1 MHNGNDQKSALARFY
16 EERFRSDPYAL
27 VDFFDHD
34 IAAAAA
40 DVGVKW
46 SGLQRDITWDGN
58 KTRPK
63 GAASVTDKA
72 HRGKVMAWASIKRA
86 DEFEYPFVNFTN
98 NNPAFGKSSWS
109 GFTALLE
116 LYREQGGTV
125 ANKKHDEWLKKQ
137 ESERTKREAAR
148 KAAEEKARKAEALV
162 QGERL
167 AYESAWHCGGRHVYQ
182 YEAGGKI
189 RDGFVELIGG
199 EDGQAPYLVAK
210 GISAVASRFQ
220 MKRMRDGHG
229 YFTAVPLYNIDG
241 LFLGVQRLYADKK
254 MQGTGVKMDG
264 AHCIIGDLE
273 GADLVYA
280 SEGFAT
286 GASVWLA
293 EQEAGNSVAVIVTF
307 NVDNLK
313 KVVAAYA
320 KRMPELQIRNAV
332 DNDQWKPDK
341 GNAGVLA
348 AFELA
353 RDCNSPALVPQFE
366 ALGAEAIAKFKADR
380 KGPTDWNDYHLAF
393 GLKATAKALRARST
407 VLKPYKDWFAYNLQ
421 RLQYS
426 GVTAEKAARQA
437 INAGMLL
444 VPIKYSG
451 EAVLKLVMDHLPD
464 GPKVDRPKLRS
475 FCQWLAKQ
483 KITKAAELRS
493 FSPATLAKSNVQHL
507 RIEGIRQAHG
517 NVEIPA
523 HLVHLIESIEGCIIL
538 RAPMGSGKT
547 EKVIAPLIRDAA
559 KGAYVAH
566 RVSLLDDAAARL
578 NRVTDSQ
585 GKPVRNRDGSYKTDG
600 LVHHYKH
607 VVATWMRDVSHL
619 ACCVNSITAPK
630 FYNADERSWFTTVD
644 TLCIDEA
651 GQVISH
657 MASGPVEGRVR
668 VFDAMLDAVRDAKR
682 VLLCD
687 ADANDNVVEFC
698 ELARPGE
705 KITIIEVTGAADHI
719 RVDHSDDETVW
730 QVALDWISAGKRVLM
745 ANDSVESCKKLAAVI
760 EDRQNEGE
768 IAPVRL
774 LLVHQGNKGEPEV
787 AAFLRDPDGEAVK
800 YDVLIYS
807 PAISSGVSMTFG
819 GAAHFDHHVG
829 LFSGQTVSPSDA
841 IQMLRRDRT
850 ARHYLVGLGHASAQR
865 QTDSEALYRG
875 MLQADEQTFGFE
887 EVEGEVRFVRKKTAF
902 DIAYLASITSENRAR
917 NDFANNFLLML
928 ISEGY
933 QVHRANLDDPERTKE
948 SRANREIGG
957 ALVFEKRMTLINSV
971 ETPDEET
978 FARLNRQEVRSE
990 RESAQVDR
998 FHMASQLGV
1007 TEPTIDD
1014 VAFYDDRGISRVVAM
1029 ELLQSSE
1036 EQAKAYDQ
1044 AQRKARVVLTQHRY
1058 KTSARA
1064 FLVKTFETLGLDRFT
1079 GDGEFTAQQC
1089 REVLAGIRADQV
1101 SLDLY
1106 NALKVGRLLP
1116 SLTAKACATTV
1127 VKSILERLGV
1137 SVAKRKTNGRNV
1149 FEIDADTW
1157 QFIVGYVER
1166 RKAIG
1171 VHSLATHDTA
1181 TPYEPKTLEAPA
1193 DAAAAPQVAPVGDR
1207 DTLQGDVR
1215 DLEEKYPLSLAE
1227 KIYAVAVR
1235 CSKPLGIPLA
1245 QVVGAFRRDIVESWV
1260 RPGADEWRIGFELE
1274 SAARVMKKAGL

>member
-1 MHNGNDQKSALARFY
+1 MQNRNDNTSALARFY
-16 EERFRSDPYAL
+16 EERFRSDPWAL
-27 VDFFDHD
+27 IDFFDAD
-34 IAAAAA
+34 IASAAA
-40 DVGVKW
+40 DVGIRW
-46 SGLQRDITWDGN
+46 SAIRNAITLDGK
-58 KTRPK
+58 KTRPQGK
-63 GAASVTDKA
+63 DSVTDQT
-72 HRGKVMAWASIKRA
+72 HRGKVMSWGDTKLA
-86 DEFEYPFVNFTN
+86 DDFSYPAFTFNN
-98 NNPAFGKSSWS
+98 NNPAYGHSSWS
-109 GFTALLE
+109 GLFALGE
-116 LYREQGGTV
+116 LYRREGGN
-125 ANKKHDEWLKKQ
+125 APSEKHRKWLERQ
-137 ESERTKREAAR
+137 EAERAKREAAR
-148 KAAEEKARKAEALV
+148 KAQEEKARKAEALV

-167 AYESAWHCGGRHVYQ
+167 AYESAWHCGGRHAYQ

-189 RDGFVELIGG
+189 RDGFVELIGD
-199 EDGQAPYLVAK
+199 EDGSAPYLVAK
-210 GISAVASRFQ
+210 DISAIVSRFQ

-229 YFTAVPLYNIDG
+229 YFTAVPLFNIEG
-241 LFLGVQRLYADKK
+241 LFLGLQRLYADKK

-264 AHCIIGDLE
+264 AHCIIGDLKAAE
-273 GADLVYA
+273 LVYA
-280 SEGFAT
+280 AEGFAT

-293 EQEAGNSVAVIVTF
+293 EHAAGNSVAVIVTF

-313 KVVAAYA
+313 KVITAYS
-320 KRMPELQIRNAV
+320 KRCPDLQIRNAV

-341 GNAGVLA
+341 GNAGLLA
-348 AFELA
+348 ALELA
-353 RDCNSPALVPQFE
+353 RDCNSPALVPNFD
-366 ALGAEAIAKFKADR
+366 ALGAEALAKFMADR

-393 GLKATAKALRARST
+393 GLKATAKALRARAT
-407 VLKPYKDWFAYNLQ
+407 VFRPFKDWFAYTLQ
-421 RLQYS
+421 RLQFS

-451 EAVLKLVMDHLPD
+451 EAVLKLVMEHIPE

-483 KITKAAELRS
+483 KITAAAELRS
-493 FSPATLAKSNVQHL
+493 FSPATLAKGNIQHL
-507 RIEGIRQAHG
+507 RIEGVRQSHG

-523 HLVHLIESIEGCIIL
+523 HLVHLIESIDGCIIL

-578 NRVTDSQ
+578 NRITDNH
-585 GKPVRNRDGSYKTDG
+585 GKAVRNRDGSYQTDG

-607 VVATWMRDVSHL
+607 VMAAWMRDVSHL

-630 FYNADERSWFTTVD
+630 FYNDDERSWFTTVD

-657 MASGPVEGRVR
+657 VASGPVDGRVR
-668 VFDAMLDAVRDAKR
+668 VYDALLDAVRDAKR

-705 KITIIEVTGAADHI
+705 KITIIEVTGSAEHI

-760 EDRQNEGE
+760 EERQEAGD
-768 IAPVRL
+768 IKPVRML
-774 LLVHQGNKGEPEV
+774 VVHQGNKGEPEV
-787 AAFLRDPDGEAVK
+787 AAFLRDPDREAVR

-819 GAAHFDHHVG
+819 GSAHFDHHVG

-875 MLQADEQTFGFE
+875 MMLADEKTFGFE
-887 EVEGEVRFVRKKTAF
+887 EAEGEIRFVRKKTAF
-902 DIAYLASITSENRAR
+902 DITYLASKTSENRAR

-933 QVHRANLDDPERTKE
+933 QVHRANLDDPERTQA
-948 SRANREIGG
+948 SRANRELGG
-957 ALVFEKRMTLINSV
+957 VLVFEKRMDLISSV

-978 FARLNRQEVRSE
+978 FVRLNRQEVRSE

-998 FHMASQLGV
+998 YHMANQLGV
-1007 TEPTIDD
+1007 DEPTPDD

-1029 ELLQSSE
+1029 ELLQATE

-1044 AQRKARVVLTQHRY
+1044 AQFKARVVLTQHRY
-1058 KTSARA
+1058 KTMARG

-1079 GDGEFTAQQC
+1079 GEGSFTVDQC
-1089 REVLAGIRADQV
+1089 RQILAEIRADQA
-1101 SLDLY
+1101 SLELY
-1106 NALKVGRLLP
+1106 NMLGVGRLLP
-1116 SLTAKACATTV
+1116 SLTGKACATTV
-1127 VKSILERLGV
+1127 VKSIMERLGV
-1137 SVAKRKTNGRNV
+1137 SVLKRKTNGRNV
-1149 FEIDADTW
+1149 FEIDADKW
-1157 QFIVGYVER
+1157 QVIMAYVEQR
-1166 RKAIG
+1166 AAIG
-1171 VHSLATHDTA
+1171 VHSLATHETA
-1181 TPYEPKTLEAPA
+1181 APYEPKTLEAPA
-1193 DAAAAPQVAPVGDR
+1193 DVAPAPAPILDR
-1207 DTLQGDVR
+1207 DTLQGEVKDSN
-1215 DLEEKYPLSLAE
+1215 EKYPLNMAE
-1227 KIYAVAVR
+1227 QIFAVAVR

-1245 QVVGAFRRDIVESWV
+1245 QVVGALRREVVESWTV
-1260 RPGADEWRIGFELE
+1260 PGADEWRIGYDLE
-1274 SAARVMKKAGL
+1274 SAARLMRKSGL

>member
-1 MHNGNDQKSALARFY
+1 MHNGNDKKSALARFY
-16 EERFRSDPYAL
+16 EERFRSDPWAL
-27 VDFFDHD
+27 IDYFDAD
-34 IAAAAA
+34 IANAAA
-40 DVGVKW
+40 DVGIRWPAIRNAVTLN
-46 SGLQRDITWDGN
+46 GQ
-58 KTRPK
+58 KTRPQGK
-63 GAASVTDKA
+63 DAVTEKI
-72 HRGKVMAWASIKRA
+72 HRGKVMSWGDTKLA
-86 DEFEYPFVNFTN
+86 DDFQYPAFTFNN
-98 NNPAFGKSSWS
+98 NNPAYGHSSWS
-109 GFTALLE
+109 GLVALAE
-116 LYREQGGTV
+116 LYHLEGGN
-125 ANKKHDEWLKKQ
+125 APSEKHRLWLERQ
-137 ESERTKREAAR
+137 EAERAKREAAR

-189 RDGFVELIGG
+189 RDGFVELIGD

-210 GISAVASRFQ
+210 GISDIVSRFQ

-229 YFTAVPLYNIDG
+229 YFSAVPLYNIDG
-241 LFLGVQRLYADKK
+241 LFLGLQRLYADKK
-254 MQGTGVKMDG
+254 LQGTGVKMDG
-264 AHCIIGDLE
+264 AHCIIGDLV
-273 GADLVYA
+273 GADAVYSA
-280 SEGFAT
+280 EGFAT
-286 GASVWLA
+286 GASVFLA
-293 EQEAGNSVAVIVTF
+293 ELEAGNSVAVIVAF

-313 KVVAAYA
+313 KVVTAYA
-320 KRMPELQIRNAV
+320 KRYPDLQIRNAV
-332 DNDQWKPDK
+332 DNDQWKPLA

-348 AFELA
+348 ALELA
-353 RDCNSPALVPQFE
+353 RACNSPALVPQFD
-366 ALGAEAIAKFKADR
+366 ALGDEAIAKFAAEK

-444 VPIKYSG
+444 VPIKYTG
-451 EAVLKLVMDHLPD
+451 EAILKLVMDHIPE

-483 KITKAAELRS
+483 KITQAAELRS
-493 FSPATLAKSNVQHL
+493 FSPATLAKGNIQHL
-507 RIEGIRQAHG
+507 RIEGVRQAHG
-517 NVEIPA
+517 GVEIPA

-547 EKVIAPLIRDAA
+547 EKVIAPLIRDAS

-585 GKPVRNRDGSYKTDG
+585 GKAARNRDGSYKTDG
-600 LVHHYKH
+600 LVHHYKA
-607 VVATWMRDVSHL
+607 VSAAWMRDVSHL
-619 ACCVNSITAPK
+619 ACCVNSITAPR

-657 MASGPVEGRVR
+657 MASGPVDGRVR

-705 KITIIEVTGAADHI
+705 KITIIEVTGSAEHI

-760 EDRQNEGE
+760 EDRQEAGE
-768 IAPVRL
+768 IQPVRM

-819 GAAHFDHHVG
+819 GTAHFEHHVG

-902 DIAYLASITSENRAR
+902 DTAYLSSTTSENRAR

-948 SRANREIGG
+948 SRANREIGS
-957 ALVFEKRMTLINSV
+957 ALVFEKRMDLISSV
-971 ETPDEET
+971 ETPDDET
-978 FARLNRQEVRSE
+978 FARLSRQEVRSE

-998 FHMASQLGV
+998 FHMANQLGV
-1007 TEPTIDD
+1007 DEPTADD

-1058 KTSARA
+1058 KSSARD
-1064 FLVKTFETLGLDRFT
+1064 FLVKAFATLGLDRFT
-1079 GDGEFTAQQC
+1079 GEGEFTAAQC
-1089 REVLAGIRADQV
+1089 RQILAEIRADQA

-1106 NALKVGRLLP
+1106 NALKVGRLIP
-1116 SLTAKACATTV
+1116 NLTGKACATTV
-1127 VKSILERLGV
+1127 VKSIIERLGA
-1137 SVAKRKTNGRNV
+1137 SVLKRKTNGRNV
-1149 FEIDADTW
+1149 FEIDADKW
-1157 QFIVGYVER
+1157 QFIMGYVAR
-1166 RKAIG
+1166 RNAIG
-1171 VHSLATHDTA
+1171 VHSLTTHETA
-1181 TPYEPKTLEAPA
+1181 APYEPKPLEEPAGEAPA
-1193 DAAAAPQVAPVGDR
+1193 QCAPVIDR
-1207 DTLQGDVR
+1207 DTLQGEVKDS
-1215 DLEEKYPLSLAE
+1215 EEKYPLGIAE
-1227 KIYAVAVR
+1227 KIYAIAVR

-1245 QVVGAFRRDIVESWV
+1245 QVVGAFRRDIVEGWIK
-1260 RPGADEWRIGFELE
+1260 PGADEWRIGFELE
-1274 SAARVMKKAGL
+1274 SAARVMKKSGL